1 MSSRMQSGART
12 DVYTRITAE
21 IIAAI
26 EQGAGEWRAPWFHN
40 GTNVARPTN
49 VASGKRYRGI
59 NTVALWLAAMAG
71 GYDDGLWGTYRQW
84 QAAGAQVRKGE
95 RATTVVL
102 WKQIASSE
110 PADDDDGDDTSC
122 RRMFARAFSVF
133 NVAQVDGYER
143 QPMDV
148 LPESERLA
156 HAEVFIANLEIKTVF
171 GGSEAYYLPS
181 SDTVF
186 MPDFASFRD
195 AASFYGVWLHENGH
209 ASGAKHRLDRDLSGR
224 FGSAAYAAEEC
235 CVEILSG
242 LVLADLGIAHHPRAD
257 HAAYIASWIEVLKD
271 DPRAIFT
278 AASKAQQ
285 AADWMHAQQP
295 VSAEERQASSAIP
308 DVTDAGQF
316 ASPVLAGA
324 L

>member
-122 RRMFARAFSVF
+122 RVCPSILGVQRRA
-133 NVAQVDGYER
+133 G
-143 QPMDV
+143 
-148 LPESERLA
+148 
-156 HAEVFIANLEIKTVF
+156 
-171 GGSEAYYLPS
+171 
-181 SDTVF
+181 
-186 MPDFASFRD
+186 
-195 AASFYGVWLHENGH
+195 
-209 ASGAKHRLDRDLSGR
+209 
-224 FGSAAYAAEEC
+224 
-235 CVEILSG
+235 
-242 LVLADLGIAHHPRAD
+242 
-257 HAAYIASWIEVLKD
+257 
-271 DPRAIFT
+271 
-278 AASKAQQ
+278 
-285 AADWMHAQQP
+285 
-295 VSAEERQASSAIP
+295 
-308 DVTDAGQF
+308 
-316 ASPVLAGA
+316 
-324 L
+324 